1 MKHLFFLL
9 IGLIFASSAHS
20 QSITLKGKI
29 EKRPWTKSIES
40 YCAGGSDYY
49 VLVNRR
55 QSYVLEYNEALLE
68 KWVGKKVIL
77 TGEKVQVLRKPAAED
92 NMSQHP
98 VSPFG
103 ESGTNCDLVRTS
115 SVKPR

>member
-1 MKHLFFLL
+1 MKHLLFLL

-20 QSITLKGKI
+20 QSISLKGKI

-49 VLVNRR
+49 VLISRK
-55 QSYVLEYNEALLE
+55 QSHILEYNEELLE
-68 KWVGKKVIL
+68 KWVGKRVIL
-77 TGEKVQVLRKPAAED
+77 TGERIQLVRKAEAAD

-98 VSPFG
+98 VGPFG
-103 ESGTNCDLVRTS
+103 ESGTSCELVRTS
-115 SVKPR
+115 SVKAR